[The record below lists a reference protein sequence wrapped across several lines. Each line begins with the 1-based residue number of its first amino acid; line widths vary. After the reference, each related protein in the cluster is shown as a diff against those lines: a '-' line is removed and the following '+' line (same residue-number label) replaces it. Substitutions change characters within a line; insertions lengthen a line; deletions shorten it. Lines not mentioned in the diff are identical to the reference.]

1 MTKTLRSLSALA
13 VLLFSFVAN
22 AEGWKWY
29 NPMEAGYPVVQN
41 QGWTSE
47 IGDTYYRLPERA
59 MGKVRGPVW
68 NLSRHSAGLAIHFY
82 SNAPQIKVRYNV
94 DGEIYM
100 RHMPP
105 TGVSGLDLYGIDQDG
120 KSRRFFGYFNHKGD
134 TIWTRFV
141 NDRMKE
147 FHDKGYEF
155 RMYLPLYN
163 SIRNLEIGIPDS
175 CSLSFIPASNE
186 KPIVVYGTSIE
197 HGAVASRPGMA
208 WTTQVQRALDYPL
221 INLGFSGNGRL
232 EKEML
237 DFMTEL
243 DARLYILGCLAN
255 LTKSSPA
262 ELDSLITNAV
272 ATLRSANNAP
282 IIIFEHPGFSDAAVN
297 SSQHEII
304 ERLNSSAKATFAK
317 LQAEG
322 IKDIYFITR
331 EELGVPED
339 GWVDDVHPS
348 DLGMTAMAKAIEKV
362 AREALKLPVGTTST
376 TIPVTQ
382 RREAAGYEWLERHKA
397 ILERNRINPPKAVII
412 GNSITHFWGGEP
424 TGHVINGKKVWD
436 KKLAP
441 AGFGNLGFGWDRIE
455 NALWRVYHGELDG
468 YDAEQVVIMLGT
480 NNLGYNS
487 TDDISEGLR
496 FLIRAIKDRQPKATI
511 KMVGILPRYNDQAL
525 VNEVNS
531 KIEKMAAE
539 ENCVYLNPGV
549 KLLKADGS
557 LDESMFTD
565 RLHPNEKGYARI
577 VDDIINIR

>member
-1 MTKTLRSLSALA
+1 MNKISR
-13 VLLFSFVAN
+13 LLFTLTAIVSFLN
-22 AEGWKWY
+22 LHAEGWKWY
-29 NPMEAGYPVVQN
+29 NPMDAGFPVVQN

-47 IGDTYYRLPERA
+47 IGNTYYRLPDRA

-68 NLSRHSAGLAIHFY
+68 NLSRHSSGLAIHFY
-82 SNAPQIKVRYNV
+82 SNAPQIKVRYIV
-94 DGEIYM
+94 DGELYM

-105 TGVSGLDLYGIDQDG
+105 TGVSGLDLYGTDQDG
-120 KSRRFFGYFNHKGD
+120 KSRRFFGFFNNKGD
-134 TIWTRFV
+134 TIFTRFV
-141 NDRMKE
+141 NDRMKQ

-155 RMYLPLYN
+155 QMYLPLYN
-163 SIRNLEIGIPDS
+163 SVRNLEIGIPDS
-175 CSLSFIPASNE
+175 CSLNFIPVSDE
-186 KPIVVYGTSIE
+186 RPIVLYGTSIE

-208 WTTQVQRALDYPL
+208 WATQVQRALGYPL

-232 EKEML
+232 EQEML
-237 DFMTEL
+237 DFMAEI

-272 ATLRSANNAP
+272 TTLRKANDAP
-282 IIIFEHPGFSDAAVN
+282 IIIFEHPGFSDAPVN
-297 SSQHEII
+297 SSQQEII
-304 ERLNSSAKATFAK
+304 DRLNSSAKKTFAK

-322 IKDIYFITR
+322 VENIYYITR
-331 EELGVPED
+331 EELGIPEE

-348 DLGMTAMAKAIEKV
+348 DLGMTAMAKAVEKV
-362 AREALKLPVGTTST
+362 AREALKIPVGTIPTA
-376 TIPVTQ
+376 IPVTQ
-382 RREAAGYEWLERHKA
+382 RREAAGYEWKERHNA
-397 ILERNRINPPKAVII
+397 ILERNRVNPPKAVII

-424 TGHVINGKKVWD
+424 TGHVINGKKIWD

-468 YDAEQVVIMLGT
+468 YDAEEVVIMLGT

-487 TDDISEGLR
+487 TDEISEGLR
-496 FLIRAIKDRQPKATI
+496 FLIRAIRERQPNAKI
-511 KMVGILPRYNDQAL
+511 KMVGILPRYNDHAL

-531 KIEKMAAE
+531 KIEKMAGE
-539 ENCVYLNPGV
+539 EGCIYLNPGV
-549 KLLKADGS
+549 KLLNEDGS
-557 LDESMFTD
+557 LNETLFTD

-577 VDDIINIR
+577 VDDILK